1 MTSGHTGPVML
12 IDASIYIFRSYFS
25 LPDAWHHH
33 NGMPVNAVYGFS
45 RWLVDV
51 LSHGPVSGVL
61 VAFDESLGSCF
72 RNDIYGAYKQ
82 SRELPDESLE
92 FQLPLCQQVCQV
104 LGVAVTASDRY
115 EADDLIASAA
125 RLCREANLA
134 TRVLSADKDLA
145 QLLLRDEDQLWDF
158 GRKPALGREQ
168 FMASRGFDPAQVPD
182 LLALMGDSVDDIPG
196 VPGIGEKTAAALL
209 GLYGSVECLLE
220 QPETIADC
228 GIRGAKR
235 HAVAIAELE
244 GQIRLAKKLASLRED
259 ALPGAAIEDFEYP
272 GASDSAG
279 AFFSSCGLESIGHYA
294 RNTGLLS

>member
-1 MTSGHTGPVML
+1 MTFRRTAPVLL

-25 LPDAWHHH
+25 LPDAWHHP

-45 RWLVDV
+45 RWLVEV
-51 LSHGPVSGVL
+51 LSQGPVSGVL

-72 RNDIYGAYKQ
+72 RNDIYSGYKL
-82 SRELPDESLE
+82 SRELPDEALE
-92 FQLPLCQQVCQV
+92 FQLTLCQQVCEA
-104 LGVAVTASDRY
+104 LGVAVAASNRF

-125 RLCREANLA
+125 RLCRSANLA

-145 QLLLRDEDQLWDF
+145 QLLLRDADQLWDF

-168 FMASRGFDPAQVPD
+168 FIASRGFDPAQVPD

-196 VPGIGEKTAAALL
+196 VPGIGEKTAVALL
-209 GLYGSVECLLE
+209 RVYGSVEYLLE
-220 QPETIADC
+220 QSASIADC

-235 HAVAIAELE
+235 HAVTIVALE
-244 GQIRLAKKLASLRED
+244 GQIRMAKKLASLRED
-259 ALPGAAIEDFEYP
+259 ALPEAVIEDFESL
-272 GASDSAG
+272 GARDCAE